1 MSVFFKYLCSFLSCF
16 QLKQTQ
22 CVVLQQCDVL
32 HILKFILFSLSSS
45 VIHQHPEEEDVKPFT
60 SFFIHYYTSKM
71 LTVDIPNLLLADDN
85 VR

>member
-1 MSVFFKYLCSFLSCF
+1 MMFFHTCLS
-16 QLKQTQ
+16 L
-22 CVVLQQCDVL
+22 D
-32 HILKFILFSLSSS
+32 S

-71 LTVDIPNLLLADDN
+71 LTVDIPNPLLADNN